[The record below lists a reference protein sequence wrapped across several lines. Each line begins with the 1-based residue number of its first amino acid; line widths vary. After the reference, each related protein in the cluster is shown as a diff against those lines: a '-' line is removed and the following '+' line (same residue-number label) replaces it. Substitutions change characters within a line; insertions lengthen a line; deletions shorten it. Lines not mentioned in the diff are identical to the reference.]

1 VIGASAGGLEAIQQ
15 ILSEMPRDLD
25 AVLLVVL
32 HTADH
37 SGSLLPRILERACP
51 VPVSHPRDRDR
62 LERGRVYVAPP
73 GFHMIVEEGS
83 LRVLQGPRENLHRP
97 AIDPLFRSAAAAY
110 GRRVIGI
117 ILTGMLDDGTAGLM
131 VVHAGGGK
139 AIVQDPISALFPA
152 MPRNALNQVPSAQVL
167 PLEQIAALL
176 TKLVGEELPDQ
187 GKPGN
192 KPAPGAAR
200 DCALPSLIWM

>member
-73 GFHMIVEEGS
+73 GFHMIV
-83 LRVLQGPRENLHRP
+83 
-97 AIDPLFRSAAAAY
+97 
-110 GRRVIGI
+110 
-117 ILTGMLDDGTAGLM
+117 
-131 VVHAGGGK
+131 
-139 AIVQDPISALFPA
+139 
-152 MPRNALNQVPSAQVL
+152 
-167 PLEQIAALL
+167 
-176 TKLVGEELPDQ
+176 
-187 GKPGN
+187 
-192 KPAPGAAR
+192 
-200 DCALPSLIWM
+200 